1 MIWSSFVTDL
11 KKETCITG
19 KYLANHDLQYCVGL
33 ILMLILTTIYLGK
46 KEVMQFL
53 CRIRCDLIES
63 YCVSERDQLKEAVSR
78 VFLNRTDPSNRTVNN
93 SSAKVL

>member
-53 CRIRCDLIES
+53 CRIRCDLIEH
-63 YCVSERDQLKEAVSR
+63 YCVSEAVSR
-78 VFLNRTDPSNRTVNN
+78 VFLNRTDLGNIQS
-93 SSAKVL
+93 